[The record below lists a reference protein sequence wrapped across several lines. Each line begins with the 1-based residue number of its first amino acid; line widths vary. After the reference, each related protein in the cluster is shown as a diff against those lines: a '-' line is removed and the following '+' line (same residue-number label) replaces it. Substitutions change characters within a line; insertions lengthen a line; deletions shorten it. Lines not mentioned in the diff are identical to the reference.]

1 MPNRSGE
8 KDEVWQHNVIGLET
22 TPRGQPKSMPNVLL
36 SPSRPAAVISIARL
50 PRVGRDPPEV
60 RDADEQAAAEATGE
74 VVALLGPVD
83 AVADGSSA
91 GREVDA
97 ELVEE
102 VTSTRG
108 EGVVEVVARCGQLI
122 VVGGVGVEGAVAAGH
137 PAAIEEGGHE
147 CHTEPP
153 CEVVVAGA
161 GAA

>member
-1 MPNRSGE
+1 VAAQRHRARDHTARSAE
-8 KDEVWQHNVIGLET
+8 IDAERVA
-22 TPRGQPKSMPNVLL
+22 QPVAAGGGDLDRAVAAG
-36 SPSRPAAVISIARL
+36 RP
-50 PRVGRDPPEV
+50 DPPEV

-108 EGVVEVVARCGQLI
+108 
-122 VVGGVGVEGAVAAGH
+122 
-137 PAAIEEGGHE
+137 
-147 CHTEPP
+147 
-153 CEVVVAGA
+153 
-161 GAA
+161 